1 MRSSCQRSDSG
12 QVMVL
17 VAVALIALIG
27 SAALVLLAGS
37 VEWQK
42 NQLQE
47 LADSAALDAALKI
60 GVGCD
65 AAKATTV
72 ITEADNFIATRRTGR
87 VTFPLPPPAGTCAA
101 SYTNSNTFGGG
112 LSETINYPY
121 RAHQQQVEV
130 ILTLTLP
137 ISFGSAVGKTTTTVV
152 RRAVAQA
159 LPASVPTVSAT
170 TLTCNSGQVNVAG
183 SVLVQNTIVRV
194 GTCALYAHAR
204 FDAASGTYS
213 DLGNVS
219 VNTDGQSWTSTTC
232 TAGYSGS
239 STAICS
245 DGFELSGNVTPAC
258 GGAGTSFQLAGD
270 KTINPN
276 PCAAGT
282 GPQPVATV
290 STAQPPEPNLDPVA
304 TATLSGSVGTSCV
317 AGAAYPN
324 IVVAGAT
331 VATGLGP
338 VPIKDASGFYHF
350 KPSCYGYLNPGALSS
365 GAAVIANRQVGTK
378 VGPVRRDVI
387 PTLPGASQAGSLLVA
402 VINMEDSPNKA
413 FTAPAGWVG
422 PPPLSADQGGVAH
435 TEIWYY
441 PNNPGGITSA
451 DFGISPGSIDAM
463 GQMTEWTGVATV
475 SPLDQSGAAAVTSDQ
490 PSITLSTSAALTFA
504 NELVITGVGL
514 EVQSPQTYTRG
525 GGWNALSND
534 QPHGFASEY
543 RLDLPSAAVASE
555 TVNLSQATHSVWVIA
570 AFKPAGGGGP
580 GTAVLDPGF
589 YYFNG
594 SGFAGGGGICLN
606 GATLLARDVT
616 LEFARTAG
624 FSSNTCAAG
633 GGGSCASPCQFGSDP
648 AGAVADPPN
657 NLTWFAA
664 PCTVAPNPPD
674 ASCPGSA
681 WCTGGDRSCTNQLIW
696 GLPGASGQIS
706 LTGPNNKAWLLG
718 TITWPSTETCTIQ
731 TNGTST
737 IAGALACG
745 TLTMSGGAGAAI
757 AVGSDSGINTALAEA
772 VLIE

>member
-1 MRSSCQRSDSG
+1 
-12 QVMVL
+12 MVL
-17 VAVALIALIG
+17 VAVALLALIG

-47 LADSAALDAALKI
+47 LADAAALDSALKI
-60 GVGCD
+60 GIGCD
-65 AAKATTV
+65 NGKATTV
-72 ITEADNFIATRRTGR
+72 ITEAFTFVATRRTGDAASIAQ
-87 VTFPLPPPAGTCAA
+87 AGSCAA
-101 SYTNSNTFGGG
+101 SYSRTDTFNGM
-112 LSETINYPY
+112 LTEKVNYPY

-137 ISFGSAVGKTTTTVV
+137 IAFGGEVGQTTTTVV

-159 LPASVPTVSAT
+159 LSASVPTLSAT
-170 TLTCNSGQVNVAG
+170 TLTCSGGQVNVAG
-183 SVLVQNTIVRV
+183 SVLVQNTIVRS
-194 GTCALYAHAR
+194 GACALYAHAR

-219 VNTDGQSWTSTTC
+219 VYTDGQSWISTTC
-232 TAGYSGS
+232 AAGLSGS

-245 DGFELSGNVTPAC
+245 EGYELSGHTAPAC
-258 GGAGTSFQLAGD
+258 GTASTSFLLAGD

-282 GPQPVATV
+282 APQPVATL
-290 STAQPPEPNLDPVA
+290 SNALPPEPNLDPLA

-317 AGAAYPN
+317 AGAVYPN

-365 GAAVIANRQVGTK
+365 GAATIANRQVGPTI
-378 VGPVRRDVI
+378 GPLRMDVNL
-387 PTLPGASQAGSLLVA
+387 TLPLPSLAGTLLVA
-402 VINMEDSPNKA
+402 VIKMADTPNKA
-413 FTAPAGWVG
+413 FAVPPGW
-422 PPPLSADQGGVAH
+422 LSQASLSVDQGSVAH
-435 TEIWYY
+435 DEIWYY
-441 PNNPGGITSA
+441 PNNPGGITLA
-451 DFGISPGSIDAM
+451 DFGVSPASIDTM
-463 GQMTEWTGVATV
+463 GQMTEWTGVATA
-475 SPLDQSGAAAVTSDQ
+475 SPLDQSGGAAVTLNQS
-490 PSITLSTSAALTFA
+490 SMTMSTSAALTFA
-504 NELVITGVGL
+504 SDLVITDLGL
-514 EVQSPQTYTRG
+514 EVQSPQVYTKG

-543 RLDLPSAAVASE
+543 RLDLPSGSAASE
-555 TVNLSQATHSVWVIA
+555 TVNLSQATRSTWVIA
-570 AFKPAGGGGP
+570 AFKPAPGVGP
-580 GTAVLDPGF
+580 GAAVLDPGF

-606 GATLLARDVT
+606 GATLLASDVT
-616 LEFARTAG
+616 LEFVNAAG

-648 AGAVADPPN
+648 ANAGADPPN
-657 NLTWFAA
+657 NLTWFSA
-664 PCTVAPNPPD
+664 PCIVAPVLPT
-674 ASCPGSA
+674 SCSSA
-681 WCTGGDRSCTNQLIW
+681 PEWCTNGDRSCTGQLIW
-696 GLPGASGQIS
+696 AAAPATGRIS
-706 LTGPNNKAWLLG
+706 LTGPNTMSWLQG
-718 TITWPSTETCTIQ
+718 SISWPSADTCTIQ

-737 IAGALACG
+737 IAGSLACG
-745 TLTMSGGAGAAI
+745 RLSITAAAGGTTT
-757 AVGSDSGINTALAEA
+757 VGSDHGINTAVAEA